1 MHVGASESVAIS
13 GEDVPPPPAAWE
25 ARAGG
30 KGEESS
36 RGVSPSPGVRRR
48 GSSKKEE
55 GGSKVGSPMVVLTAG
70 NIAKRGAKG
79 REIYSEGGEGSAR
92 SGNMVTRF
100 LKFLVLQ
107 VFYMSLL
114 VAIPMVWYK
123 YVDGEHIDWADPEG
137 LAEKLQEAK
146 MLISTGVAM
155 FSFSYAYRSL
165 PLDLIP
171 DFIPIIGKFDDLLAG
186 MLMGLGVAMMYAG
199 FNYGSGEVPTEAL
212 RAVELTRGAYN
223 KSAPYVRWLVDL
235 IVAGFERAKPYYHI
249 ALREVEPLLAQARIA
264 AQPYV
269 AKVFDVMRPYTAQ
282 VVAAL
287 RSFTK

>member
-1 MHVGASESVAIS
+1 MGALESVAIS
-13 GEDVPPPPAAWE
+13 EEDAPPPPAAWE
-25 ARAGG
+25 ARSGG
-30 KGEESS
+30 KVEGGSL
-36 RGVSPSPGVRRR
+36 GVSPSGVTRRR
-48 GSSKKEE
+48 GSSKKAGEE
-55 GGSKVGSPMVVLTAG
+55 GGDKVGSPMVVLTAG
-70 NIAKRGAKG
+70 NLPKRGGKAK
-79 REIYSEGGEGSAR
+79 EIYSEGGEGSAR
-92 SGNMVTRF
+92 RGNVFTRF

-114 VAIPMVWYK
+114 VAIPTVWYR
-123 YVDGEHIDWADPEG
+123 YVDGEHIDWSDPEG
-137 LAEKLQEAK
+137 LAEKLHEAK

-199 FNYGSGEVPTEAL
+199 FNYGSGEVPSEAM

-223 KSAPYVRWLVDL
+223 KSVPYVRWLVDL
-235 IVAGFERAKPYYHI
+235 TVAGFERAKPYYHI
-249 ALREVEPLLAQARIA
+249 AVKEMEPLLAQARIA

-269 AKVFDVMRPYTAQ
+269 AKVSEVLEPYMAQ

-287 RSFTK
+287 GSFAK